1 MTDATTPKTD
11 AVDPD
16 VTAELARL
24 GLAFH
29 HQTQMMHLLLSVGR
43 EDTPDFT
50 DVQRER
56 VALSSRISEVREGL
70 SDDARAALQMPRMT
84 ATWKDDK

>member
-1 MTDATTPKTD
+1 MTDTSTPKTD

-24 GLAFH
+24 GVAFH

-43 EDTPDFT
+43 EDTADFT

-56 VALSSRISEVREGL
+56 IALSSRISEVMEGL
-70 SDDARAALQMPRMT
+70 GEDARNSLRMSRLT
-84 ATWKDDK
+84 DAGEK